1 MRPPFPTLRGWIAL
15 CVIAAAALSLPK
27 VWASSFVT
35 QRRAAVHLKR
45 ARAELAAN
53 EFLQARA
60 QLREA
65 LRLQPGNREARQ
77 DLATMEL
84 GVGNWELALLEFE
97 SMTELHP
104 EDPDGWMGL
113 AGIMAKRGWLEA
125 PEAALDKAIEAAP
138 ERADAHSLRGDI
150 RFRLGR
156 YHGALVDAQA
166 ALAAAPRDARSWSLL
181 VRSEARVRGVA
192 AAIEAGKR
200 AIASIGRDPALLPTL
215 AFLDAAHGPI
225 QPLAQPGAA
234 LDLLAAPA
242 PPRQLRADG
251 QFDPGNLASWTR
263 EQWPGR
269 LAETRQALE
278 VQLQQQNWAAA
289 QRIVD
294 SAGAAYPDTAFAPYL
309 AGILGLA
316 RGNADE
322 AERHLTEA
330 LAVDPRLPTILAA
343 LARTWSRKKSVA
355 FAAEQLMRLAERDR
369 SFAFARYLAARAYV
383 EARDPIQAEAALR
396 RGLELQ
402 PDSPV
407 PYQHLADYYFGLDR
421 MPEALGICQQGLD
434 RFPRELALKIM
445 LAQISAALGKTSNA
459 LRIYDEVL
467 SSRPDLDIL
476 QYRFAML
483 LASQDKDPTLW
494 GRSTQI
500 LRLLQADLP
509 SDPLLLDVLGWLH
522 YRAHETQRARELL
535 QAALKSAPEEPALH
549 FHLAAAYLQEKQTD
563 LARNELKLALD
574 SHRPF
579 AERLE
584 ALHLLRESA
593 PPSSA
598 KRDASI
604 TSAEH

>member
-15 CVIAAAALSLPK
+15 CAIAAAALSLPK
-27 VWASSFVT
+27 VWTSGVVT
-35 QRRAAVHLKR
+35 ERRAALHLKR
-45 ARAELAAN
+45 ARAALAAN
-53 EFLQARA
+53 EFHQARA
-60 QLREA
+60 QLRAA
-65 LRLQPGNREARQ
+65 LRLRPDDREARQ
-77 DLATMEL
+77 DLAAMEL

-97 SMTELHP
+97 SMTESHP
-104 EDPDGWMGL
+104 EDPDGWIGL

-138 ERADAHSLRGDI
+138 QRADAHALRGDI

-156 YHGALVDAQA
+156 YHGALMDAQA
-166 ALAAAPRDARSWSLL
+166 ALAAAPKDARSRSLL
-181 VRSEARVRGVA
+181 VRSEARVHGVA
-192 AAIEAGKR
+192 AAI
-200 AIASIGRDPALLPTL
+200 SS
-215 AFLDAAHGPI
+215 
-225 QPLAQPGAA
+225 
-234 LDLLAAPA
+234 A

-251 QFDPGNLASWTR
+251 QVDPGNLASWTR

-278 VQLQQQNWAAA
+278 VQLRQQNWAEA

-309 AGILGLA
+309 AGIFELA

-330 LAVDPRLPTILAA
+330 LSIAPRLPAILAA
-343 LARTWSRKKSVA
+343 LARTWSRKKSVT
-355 FAAEQLMRLAERDR
+355 FAAEQLMRLAERDG

-407 PYQHLADYYFGLDR
+407 PFQHLADYYSGLDR

-434 RFPRELALKIM
+434 RFPRELALKMM
-445 LAQISAALGKTSNA
+445 LAQIAATLGKTKDA

-467 SSRPDLDIL
+467 SSRPDLDIV

-483 LASQDKDPTLW
+483 LASQNKDPVSW
-494 GRSTQI
+494 KRSTQI
-500 LRLLQADLP
+500 LRLLQSDLP

-522 YRAHETQRARELL
+522 YRAHETRRARELL
-535 QAALKSAPEEPALH
+535 QAAVKSAPEEPALH
-549 FHLAAAYLQEKQTD
+549 FHLAAAYLQEEQAD
-563 LARNELKLALD
+563 LAREELKLALD

-584 ALHLLRESA
+584 ALRLLRESA
-593 PPSSA
+593 PARPQRAMRASLPRSA
-598 KRDASI
+598 DR
-604 TSAEH
+604 